1 MWIIIVTLLVT
12 MIVVIVGTFL
22 TTPMY
27 TATAV
32 IRIATA
38 AGSTGN
44 YTDYMYADRIM
55 NTYVQSVT
63 STPVLDGL
71 KLHFNIQELPQIKA
85 EIIPS
90 TELIKITVGATDP
103 NFAADL
109 ANYLCNYLISKS
121 ETLYS
126 GGGKSPVEILNEQL
140 NQLSGELAIARSD
153 YQNLLLNSPQA
164 TEQLS
169 ALNQSITL
177 KQEMYATVLDQYEQ
191 ARVREALRANTISV
205 FEPAEVPLAPSSPKK
220 ILNIAL
226 GLIVGLI
233 GGLGLAFLFEN
244 LDTTLY
250 TTDQIEA
257 ITKLPSIGK
266 IPKLERNNSFH
277 DMYNNFAYGESFR
290 RLRTN
295 ILSVDFPMKILLI
308 TSAEPSEGK
317 SRILANLVYTMA
329 QSGRN
334 VIVVDC
340 DLRVPT
346 QHKLFNIDNKVG
358 LSCVLEQKVTFKEA
372 IQSCEFHGVHILPS
386 GPLPI
391 NPSEL
396 LGSDPMKILINQ
408 LAHIFDLVIIDAPA
422 VLSVA
427 DAAVL
432 APLVDAIALVIYR
445 GKTSA
450 RAVLSAQAQLSKIK
464 ARWIGV
470 IVNRAEMNDNNYY
483 YNRKKETKI
492 NNSGTT

>member
-1 MWIIIVTLLVT
+1 
-12 MIVVIVGTFL
+12 L
-22 TTPMY
+22 T
-27 TATAV
+27 
-32 IRIATA
+32 
-38 AGSTGN
+38 S
-44 YTDYMYADRIM
+44 
-55 NTYVQSVT
+55 
-63 STPVLDGL
+63 
-71 KLHFNIQELPQIKA
+71 
-85 EIIPS
+85 
-90 TELIKITVGATDP
+90 
-103 NFAADL
+103 
-109 ANYLCNYLISKS
+109 YLISQS

-140 NQLSGELAIARSD
+140 NQLSGELAIARRD
-153 YQNLLLNSPQA
+153 YENLLLNSPGD

-205 FEPAEVPLAPSSPKK
+205 FEPAETPLAPSSPKK

-244 LDTTLY
+244 LDTTIY

-257 ITKLPSIGK
+257 ITKLPLIGK
-266 IPKLERNNSFH
+266 IPKLGKHNFFI
-277 DMYNNFAYGESFR
+277 DMNDNFGYGESFR

-295 ILSVDFPMKILLI
+295 ILSVEFPMKTLLI
-308 TSAEPSEGK
+308 TSAEPREGK
-317 SRILANLVYTMA
+317 SRITANLAYAMA

-334 VIVVDC
+334 VVVVDG
-340 DLRVPT
+340 DLRLPS
-346 QHKLFNIDNKVG
+346 QHNLFKIGNRIG
-358 LSCVLEQKVTFKEA
+358 LSSVLHHTSSFSEA
-372 IQSCEFHGVHILPS
+372 LQASEFFGVRVLTS

-396 LGSDPMKILINQ
+396 LGSDYMKTLISQ
-408 LAHIFDLVIIDAPA
+408 LANTFDLVIIDAPA
-422 VLSVA
+422 ALAFA

-432 APLVDAIALVIYR
+432 ATLVDAVALVILR

-450 RAVLSAQAQLSKIK
+450 RAVQSVQAQLNKIK

-470 IVNRAEMNDNNYY
+470 IVNQAEINDSHYY
-483 YNRKKETKI
+483 IRKRNKNK
-492 NNSGTT
+492 